1 MMTKIKEIFLKVLE
15 FYYQFEI
22 FQWNKLMNGL
32 KNGFNL

>member
-1 MMTKIKEIFLKVLE
+1 MMTKIEEIFLKVLE

-22 FQWNKLMNGL
+22 FQWNKLMSGL